1 MMGRSPPLGT
11 SSWNGTRR
19 RTGAGGGDVFVHHDS
34 PVVARHPPQERMALP
49 RGILAPELAE
59 AVDEVGQPPPLVLE
73 ILLRGVDEVGSG
85 RRFFVDALAPEDPL
99 SDERGEDLPD
109 LNLLA
114 RVAPRARLEG
124 DGAGGQRL
132 AAIHLSPLAG
142 RVGAKLREP
151 VEDGLPGAG

>member
-73 ILLRGVDEVGSG
+73 ILLRGDDEGRIG
-85 RRFFVDALAPEDPL
+85 RRVLGELLVAEDPL
-99 SDERGEDLPD
+99 SDERG
-109 LNLLA
+109 
-114 RVAPRARLEG
+114 
-124 DGAGGQRL
+124 
-132 AAIHLSPLAG
+132 
-142 RVGAKLREP
+142 
-151 VEDGLPGAG
+151 